1 MARDTQLERR
11 CSSASIEGIS
21 MGAQI
26 RRRGS
31 ALAAGALGVSL
42 ALAACGGGS
51 SGGNAA
57 ASTNSDPTCSKYSA
71 YFGHSGKTVTMF
83 ASIISPESD
92 SLEKSWADFER
103 CTGIKISY
111 QGSNNFESQLTV
123 QVAGG
128 NPPDI
133 AFIPQP
139 GLLQKM
145 VKSGKVV
152 KPPQAV
158 VDNVDKYWNK
168 AWKAYGTVNG
178 TFYAAPMS
186 ANMKSMVWYSP
197 KAFKTAGYT
206 VPTTWADLMTL
217 SDKIAASGTM
227 KPWCGGIGSGTATG
241 WPATDWLE
249 EIVLGNQGGDV
260 YDKWVNHDV
269 KFSSPEIT
277 QAMTTLASWMKNPK
291 YVNAGFGDV
300 KSIATTTFQD
310 AGKPILTGK
319 CAMLQQASFYG
330 AQWPKGTKIGAD
342 GDVMAFYLPGS
353 NPSIQ
358 TPVEGGG
365 EFATA
370 FASRPEV
377 QAVQSYL
384 STPDWHSSRVK
395 VATGWVSANS
405 GVDKALYTDPVDQLS
420 AKYLTDPNATFRFD
434 ASDLMPAAVGAGS
447 EWKEMT
453 AWFSSDKPTADV
465 LKAIDATWP
474 AS

>member
-1 MARDTQLERR
+1 
-11 CSSASIEGIS
+11 

-26 RRRGS
+26 WRRGS

-51 SGGNAA
+51 SGGSAA
-57 ASTNSDPTCSKYSA
+57 ASSNSDPTCSKYSA
-71 YFGHSGKTVTMF
+71 YMGHTGTVTMF

-92 SLEKSWADFER
+92 SLEKSWADFSR

-111 QGSNNFESQLTV
+111 QGSNNFESQLPV

-128 NPPDI
+128 NPPDLAI
-133 AFIPQP
+133 IPQP

-145 VKSGKVV
+145 ASKAV

-168 AWKAYGTVNG
+168 AWKTYGSVNG

-197 KAFKTAGYT
+197 KAFKAAGYT
-206 VPTTWADLMTL
+206 VPTTWADLMSL
-217 SDKIAASGTM
+217 SDKIAASGKG

-249 EIVLGNQGGDV
+249 EIVLGGQGGDV
-260 YDKWVNHDV
+260 YDKWVSHDI
-269 KFSSPEIT
+269 KFDSPEIT
-277 QAMTTLASWMKNPK
+277 KAMDTLAGWMKNPK
-291 YVNAGFGDV
+291 YVNGGFGDV

-319 CAMLQQASFYG
+319 CWMLQQASFYG
-330 AQWPKGTKIGAD
+330 AQWPKGTNIGPD
-342 GDVMAFYLPGS
+342 GDVFAFYLPAS

-365 EFATA
+365 EFVTA
-370 FASRPEV
+370 FSDRPEV

-384 STPDWHSSRVK
+384 STPDWASSRVK
-395 VATGWVSANS
+395 VATGWVSANN
-405 GVDKALYTDPVDQLS
+405 GVDPTLYTNPVDQLS
-420 AKYLTDPNATFRFD
+420 AKYLTDANATFRFD
-434 ASDLMPAAVGAGS
+434 ASDMMPAAVGAGS

-453 AWFSSDKPTADV
+453 AWFGSGKSTADV
-465 LKAIDATWP
+465 LKAIDASWP
-474 AS
+474 SS

>member
-1 MARDTQLERR
+1 MASDTHPGRR
-11 CSSASIEGIS
+11 CPDASIEGIS

-26 RRRGS
+26 WRRGS
-31 ALAAGALGVSL
+31 AFAVGALSVSL
-42 ALAACGGGS
+42 ALTACGGGS
-51 SGGNAA
+51 GGGSTGAVNNDPACAA
-57 ASTNSDPTCSKYSA
+57 YSA
-71 YFGHSGKTVTMF
+71 YQGHAGKTVSMF

-92 SLEKSWADFER
+92 SLEKSWAEFKK

-111 QGSNNFESQLTV
+111 QGSNNFESQLPV

-128 NPPDI
+128 NAPDLAI
-133 AFIPQP
+133 IPQP
-139 GLLQKM
+139 GLLAKM
-145 VKSGKVV
+145 VKSGKVA

-158 VDNVDKYWNK
+158 VENVDKYWNK

-197 KAFKTAGYT
+197 KAFAAAGYS
-206 VPTTWADLMTL
+206 VPTTWADLMAL
-217 SDKIAASGTM
+217 SDKIAAGGTV

-249 EIVLGNQGGDV
+249 EIVLGSQGGEV
-260 YDKWVNHDV
+260 YDKWVSHEV
-269 KFSSPEIT
+269 KFDSPEIT
-277 QAMTTLASWMKNPK
+277 QAMATLAGWMKNPK
-291 YVNAGFGDV
+291 YVNGGFGDV

-319 CAMLQQASFYG
+319 CMMLQQASFYG
-330 AQWPKGTKIGAD
+330 AQWPKDKTIGPD
-342 GDVMAFYLPGS
+342 GDVFAFYLPGS
-353 NPSIQ
+353 NPSVQ

-365 EFATA
+365 EFVTA
-370 FASRPEV
+370 FSDKPEV
-377 QAVQSYL
+377 AAVQSYL
-384 STPDWHSSRVK
+384 STAQWHSSRVK

-405 GVDKALYTDPVDQLS
+405 GVDKALYTNPVDQLS

-447 EWKEMT
+447 QWKEMT
-453 AWFSSDKPTADV
+453 AWFSSDKATADV
-465 LKAIDATWP
+465 LKGIDASWP
-474 AS
+474 SS

>member
-1 MARDTQLERR
+1 
-11 CSSASIEGIS
+11 

-26 RRRGS
+26 WRRGS
-31 ALAAGALGVSL
+31 ALAAGALGISL

-51 SGGNAA
+51 SGGTAA
-57 ASTNSDPTCSKYSA
+57 SSTNSDPTCSKYSA
-71 YFGHSGKTVTMF
+71 YMGHSGTTVSMF

-92 SLEKSWADFER
+92 SLEKSWADFTR

-111 QGSNNFESQLTV
+111 QGSNNFESQLPV

-128 NPPDI
+128 NAPDFAI
-133 AFIPQP
+133 IPQP

-145 VKSGKVV
+145 VNSGKVV

-168 AWKAYGTVNG
+168 AWKAYGSVNG

-197 KAFKTAGYT
+197 KAFTAAGYT
-206 VPTTWADLMTL
+206 VPTTWTDLMAL
-217 SDKIAASGTM
+217 SDKIAAAGKG

-249 EIVLGNQGGDV
+249 EIVLGSQGGDV
-260 YDKWVNHDV
+260 YDKWVSHQI
-269 KFSSPEIT
+269 KFNSPEIT
-277 QAMTTLASWMKNPK
+277 SAMNTLAGWMKNPK
-291 YVNAGFGDV
+291 YVNGGFGDV

-310 AGKPILTGK
+310 AGKPILTGQ
-319 CAMLQQASFYG
+319 CWMLQQASFYG
-330 AQWPKGTKIGAD
+330 AQWPKGTNVGPN
-342 GDVMAFYLPGS
+342 GDVFAFYLPAS

-365 EFATA
+365 EFVTA
-370 FASRPEV
+370 FSNRPEV

-384 STPDWHSSRVK
+384 SSPDWASSRVK
-395 VATGWVSANS
+395 VATGWVSANN
-405 GVDKALYTDPVDQLS
+405 GVDKSLYTDPVDQLS

-434 ASDLMPAAVGAGS
+434 ASDLMPAAVGSGS

-453 AWFSSDKPTADV
+453 AWFSSNKSTADV
-465 LKAIDATWP
+465 LSGIDASWP
-474 AS
+474 SS